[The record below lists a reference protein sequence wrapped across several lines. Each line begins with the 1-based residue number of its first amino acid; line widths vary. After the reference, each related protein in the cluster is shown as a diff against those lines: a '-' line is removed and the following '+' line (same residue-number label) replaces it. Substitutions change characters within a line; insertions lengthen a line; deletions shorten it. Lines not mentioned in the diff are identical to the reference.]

1 MTASK
6 VLSHLAHDGEDR
18 EAKASTRPTNG
29 WQGTVLSGTYRV
41 SKRLG
46 KGGMGEVY
54 EAEHLRVGKSVAV
67 KFMSRDAVGDRRAL
81 ERFRRE
87 VRALSAITSEHVVS
101 VLDCGE
107 IDGETPYIVM
117 ERLDGEDLR
126 HLLAKEGRLS
136 VYRTL
141 RFALD
146 ACAGLSA
153 VHAVGLVHRDLKP
166 ANLFVTRSKTRGEL
180 CKILDFGVAK
190 GQTSEVTS
198 QGALLGTVR
207 YMAPEQL
214 SNSASV
220 SASTDVYA
228 VGAILFECLAGR
240 PAHDAE
246 TPEELMFDILNRD
259 PPLASELR
267 PELSPELA
275 DVIACAMA
283 RRQNERYESVG
294 ELALEL
300 ERLLPAK
307 DSEETAHDLSQPV
320 RRPPRSRR
328 RVSRTN
334 VVVAAAVAG
343 GVAAGFSFAK
353 LGEPGVSSV
362 ESPPCVTVPEAR
374 SPVAPAQAPARSVE
388 PQTIVASQPA
398 LGSHANPAGKVLE
411 TPPGAVP
418 IRNSPARATNSL
430 GGKSRAQKDGAALVG
445 SAPAAEES
453 RPQGPVVLDV
463 KNPYEE

>member
-1 MTASK
+1 
-6 VLSHLAHDGEDR
+6 
-18 EAKASTRPTNG
+18 
-29 WQGTVLSGTYRV
+29 
-41 SKRLG
+41 
-46 KGGMGEVY
+46 
-54 EAEHLRVGKSVAV
+54 
-67 KFMSRDAVGDRRAL
+67 
-81 ERFRRE
+81 
-87 VRALSAITSEHVVS
+87 VS

-228 VGAILFECLAGR
+228 VGGILFECLAGR

-307 DSEETAHDLSQPV
+307 DSDETAHDLSQPV

-343 GVAAGFSFAK
+343 GIALGFSFAK
-353 LGEPGVSSV
+353 LGERAAPSV
-362 ESPPCVTVPEAR
+362 ENQTGVALPEAR
-374 SPVAPAQAPARSVE
+374 SPVVPAQSPARFVE
-388 PQTIVASQPA
+388 PQTVVAAQPA
-398 LGSHANPAGKVLE
+398 LGSHANPAGTVFE
-411 TPPGAVP
+411 TPTGAVAA
-418 IRNSPARATNSL
+418 RNPPARTTSSA
-430 GGKSRAQKDGAALVG
+430 GAKSRAQKDGATPVD
-445 SAPAAEES
+445 SAPTAKDS
-453 RPQGPVVLDV
+453 RPNGPVVLDV